1 MKWYAR
7 YIEDTNVRAA
17 EGLAA
22 DELLTALYDRDG
34 KVDLCLRLYTYRPHC
49 ALVGRFQNLEAEV
62 DLAYCE
68 AQDIEYSRRLTGGG
82 AIIMGPDQLGICL
95 TARPNL
101 FQWHHIRELYH
112 QLAQPIVDVLQS
124 LGLAVQ
130 FRSKNDLEVQ
140 GKKIAGL
147 GIYLSPSGAV
157 QFHTSLLYD
166 LDVELM
172 LRILKIPLRKYADRK
187 GIQSVYD
194 RITTLKRETSGSI
207 TMEELKALLR
217 QAYETQ
223 FPAHWQTSGWTEA
236 EKEQIKQLAEEKYR
250 HPDWL
255 RQYAPGEDMTGM
267 AVMKTP
273 AGLLRAYVAVKG
285 DLIKSAL
292 ITGDFLHGERFFS
305 EVEAALKWSSAEEGR
320 LRATLEKVVERC
332 RDMGMEVPV
341 EVKNIVRL
349 IKAAVRKAHVEM
361 HYHYDGSCYYP
372 KLSEKQTV

>member
-7 YIEDTNVRAA
+7 YIEDSNVRAA

-22 DELLTALYDRDG
+22 DELLTTLYDREG
-34 KVDLCLRLYTYRPHC
+34 AVDLCLRLYTYRPHC

-62 DLAYCE
+62 DLAYCQ
-68 AQDIEYSRRLTGGG
+68 AHGVEYSRRLTGGG

-130 FRSKNDLEVQ
+130 FRSKNDLEVHS
-140 GKKIAGL
+140 KKIAGL
-147 GIYLSPSGAV
+147 GIYLSPTGAV

-207 TMEELKALLR
+207 TMEELKVLLR
-217 QAYETQ
+217 QAYETR
-223 FPAHWQTSGWTEA
+223 FPARWHAHRWTDA
-236 EKEQIKQLAEEKYR
+236 EKEQIEQLAEEKYR

-285 DLIKSAL
+285 DLIKSVL

-305 EVEAALKWSSAEEGR
+305 EVEAALKWSSADEGR
-320 LRATLEKVVERC
+320 LRKTLEKVAERC
-332 RDMGMEVPV
+332 RDRGIEMPV
-341 EVKNIVRL
+341 EVSNVVRL

-372 KLSEKQTV
+372 KMLKKQTV

>member
-1 MKWYAR
+1 MKRIAR

-22 DELLTALYDRDG
+22 DELLTRFNRSES
-34 KVDLCLRLYTYRPHC
+34 KSDLCLRLYTYRPHC
-49 ALVGRFQNLEAEV
+49 ALVGRFQNLEAEI
-62 DLAYCE
+62 DLPYC
-68 AQDIEYSRRLTGGG
+68 QKHGVEYSRRLTGGG

-95 TARPNL
+95 TARPDL
-101 FQWHHIRELYH
+101 FRWHHIRELYH
-112 QLAQPIVDVLQS
+112 QLAQPIIDVLQS
-124 LGLAVQ
+124 LGLKVQ
-130 FRSKNDLEVQ
+130 FRSKNDLEVR

-172 LRILKIPLRKYADRK
+172 LQILKIPLRKYADRK

-194 RITTLKRETSGSI
+194 RITTLKRESSQPI
-207 TMEELKALLR
+207 AMDELKLLLR
-217 QAYETQ
+217 KAYEAH
-223 FPAHWQTSGWTEA
+223 FPAQWYTHRWTDT
-236 EKEQIKQLAEEKYR
+236 EKDQIEQLAEEKYR

-255 RQYAPGEDMTGM
+255 MQYAPGEDMTGM

-273 AGLLRAYVAVKG
+273 AGLLRAYVALKG
-285 DLIKSAL
+285 NLIKSVL

-305 EVEAALKWSSAEEGR
+305 KVEAALKWSSAEEDR
-320 LRATLEKVVERC
+320 LRVAIEKTAQQC
-332 RDMGMEVPV
+332 KAMGIEIPV
-341 EVKNIVRL
+341 EVHNVVRL
-349 IKAAVRKAHVEM
+349 IKAAARKARVEM

-372 KLSEKQTV
+372 TMRKQQTV